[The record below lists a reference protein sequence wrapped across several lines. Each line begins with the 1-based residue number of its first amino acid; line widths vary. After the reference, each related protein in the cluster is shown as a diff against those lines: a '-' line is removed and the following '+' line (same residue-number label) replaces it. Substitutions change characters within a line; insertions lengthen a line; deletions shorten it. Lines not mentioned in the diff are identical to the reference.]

1 MKKLFSA
8 ADAYIA
14 KMNWKDLALVKLC
27 LCAAGVMLGLAAPQT
42 GAEVGGPWGGGGVC
56 GHLSAHYAE
65 IPPPSGGGAAGEV
78 KEHMYGKRETI

>member
-27 LCAAGVMLGLAAPQT
+27 LCAAGVMLGLAAPKKLRKWAAF
-42 GAEVGGPWGGGGVC
+42 GAVVVFVATYLPIMLKFLP
-56 GHLSAHYAE
+56 HLE
-65 IPPPSGGGAAGEV
+65 GEMR
-78 KEHMYGKRETI
+78 KE

>member
-27 LCAAGVMLGLAAPQT
+27 LCAAGVMLGLAAPKKLRKWAAL
-42 GAEVGGPWGGGGVC
+42 GAVVGFVATYLPIMLKFLP
-56 GHLSAHYAE
+56 HLE
-65 IPPPSGGGAAGEV
+65 GEMR
-78 KEHMYGKRETI
+78 KE

>member
-27 LCAAGVMLGLAAPQT
+27 LCAAGVMLGLAAPKKLRKWAAL
-42 GAEVGGPWGGGGVC
+42 GAVVVFVATYLPIMLKFLP
-56 GHLSAHYAE
+56 HLE
-65 IPPPSGGGAAGEV
+65 GEMR
-78 KEHMYGKRETI
+78 KE

>member
-27 LCAAGVMLGLAAPQT
+27 LCAAGVMLGLAAPKKLRKWAT
-42 GAEVGGPWGGGGVC
+42 LGAVVVFVATYLPIMLKFLP
-56 GHLSAHYAE
+56 HLE
-65 IPPPSGGGAAGEV
+65 GEMR
-78 KEHMYGKRETI
+78 KE

>member
-27 LCAAGVMLGLAAPQT
+27 LCAAGVMLGLAAPKKLRKWAAL
-42 GAEVGGPWGGGGVC
+42 GAVVVFVATYLPIILKFLP
-56 GHLSAHYAE
+56 HLE
-65 IPPPSGGGAAGEV
+65 GEMR
-78 KEHMYGKRETI
+78 KE